1 MMTTLVKTFA
11 AVALVTLGSITMAA
25 DKPEKSMINL
35 STANLAIG
43 QYIEIITEGQS
54 IGLEQLF
61 ASDFNQKVQGTH
73 AKTNSRS
80 ELINFFKKQKGER
93 LNCKTTAQILETSKD
108 YAIAKVIMQFDSF
121 TKIDIVTLINDKG
134 TWKIT
139 DSVTSY
145 K

>member
-1 MMTTLVKTFA
+1 MTTLVKTFA

-25 DKPEKSMINL
+25 DKPEKSMVNL

-80 ELINFFKKQKGER
+80 ELINFFK
-93 LNCKTTAQILETSKD
+93 SKKESD
-108 YAIAKVIMQFDSF
+108 
-121 TKIDIVTLINDKG
+121 
-134 TWKIT
+134 
-139 DSVTSY
+139 
-145 K
+145 